1 MTIIVD
7 THQLSKFL
15 VKAKINT
22 YASSGEGGEKILA
35 DGSKEF
41 EFRERKF
48 KYRDRYF
55 GFDPF
60 IGQEIVFQNKKI
72 VWGMNYYGRVVS
84 KVIPQKQVYQF
95 LQEALRKIP
104 KEKPFRGP
112 QKFKRENFQYFNRI
126 KGTVEKFEGEE
137 KIFYKGKLVYR
148 LVYHGGI
155 IAGK

>member
-95 LQEALRKIP
+95 L
-104 KEKPFRGP
+104 
-112 QKFKRENFQYFNRI
+112 
-126 KGTVEKFEGEE
+126 
-137 KIFYKGKLVYR
+137 
-148 LVYHGGI
+148 
-155 IAGK
+155 